1 MPKKLDLPLI
11 VRAAQVIVDEGGGE
25 DRIAE
30 VVWSTG
36 SRRTVSSWFTDD
48 YEEELEL
55 NAGAVRLERLN
66 AGAPLLNSHNAYDL
80 DRVIGVVVA
89 GSAKIERGQGTAQ
102 VRFSNRPEVDSIWQ
116 DVKDGIRRARA
127 GIIGDD

>member
-1 MPKKLDLPLI
+1 MPKTLDLPLI
-11 VRAAQVIVDEGGGE
+11 VRAAQVIVEEGGEE

-36 SRRTVSSWFTDD
+36 SRRTVSRWFTDD

-80 DRVIGVVVA
+80 DRVIGVVVESSGVT
-89 GSAKIERGQGTAQ
+89 GSPVGGVPVAVAVFTTSPASTSAW
-102 VRFSNRPEVDSIWQ
+102 VSV
-116 DVKDGIRRARA
+116 
-127 GIIGDD
+127 